1 LILVVFAVYLGKT
14 SPRGGKGIN
23 ILIGIFVFMIYN
35 NGLLVAKSSIE
46 NGLLSPIIG
55 MWGIHLIAILF
66 LILLYQ
72 FRQGRI
78 MYFIDKITIFN
89 NKKKSHV

>member
-1 LILVVFAVYLGKT
+1 
-14 SPRGGKGIN
+14 
-23 ILIGIFVFMIYN
+23 
-35 NGLLVAKSSIE
+35 LLVAKSSIE
-46 NGLLSPIIG
+46 NGLLNPIIG
-55 MWGIHLIAILF
+55 MWSIHLIAILF

-72 FRQGRI
+72 FRQGKI